1 MSEYNWCHNPD
12 CHKIK
17 TQSRVRGSGNNKV
30 LRTIKIRANK
40 YGNFSIW
47 NYFCNNNCLF
57 SFLHKFGQ
65 EIANTYSVKQPSE
78 THNPTHNVAGKFW
91 AGPPQKFYR
100 GTRAGPPQI
109 LKTNTQH
116 PLKQKGVPSLPFI
129 V

>member
-17 TQSRVRGSGNNKV
+17 TQSRVRGSGDNKV

-78 THNPTHNVAGKFW
+78 TPIKVET
-91 AGPPQKFYR
+91 
-100 GTRAGPPQI
+100 
-109 LKTNTQH
+109 KTYDAPNH
-116 PLKQKGVPSLPFI
+116 PYYNGRKYKTIEVLNE
-129 V
+129 